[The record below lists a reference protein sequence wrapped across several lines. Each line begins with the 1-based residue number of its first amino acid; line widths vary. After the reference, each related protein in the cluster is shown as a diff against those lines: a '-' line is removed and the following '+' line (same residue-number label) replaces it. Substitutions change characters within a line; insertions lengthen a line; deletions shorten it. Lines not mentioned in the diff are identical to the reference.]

1 MGYCNIHRLCSCFLF
16 CLLYGNRLS
25 EKCELFALC
34 VKGFRFGKNRL
45 RNFECLFWNKLKACL
60 CDSFLPLAFGR
71 IVYILLAT
79 VIYKRNGICNRRFYC
94 PQLSVKFDGIA
105 LCQIVCVISVDIVS
119 NGRTEYLK
127 LLQIVIL
134 NIRQLVRFAADFDIW
149 SILIGTLYGNNG
161 AFFTLRNL
169 CKYLSVLF

>member
-25 EKCELFALC
+25 EKRELFSLC
-34 VKGFRFGKNRL
+34 VKGFRFGKNRFVNL
-45 RNFECLFWNKLKACL
+45 ECIFGNKLKACL

-71 IVYILLAT
+71 IVYILLAA
-79 VIYKRNGICNRRFYC
+79 VIYKRNGICSCRFYC

-105 LCQIVCVISVDIVS
+105 LCQIISIISVDIVS

-127 LLQIVIL
+127 LLQIVVL
-134 NIRQLVRFAADFDIW
+134 NIRQLVRFTANFDIW
-149 SILIGTLYGNNG
+149 GILIGTLYGNNG
-161 AFFTLRNL
+161 VFFTLHNL
-169 CKYLSVLF
+169 CEYLSVLF